1 MLSFDRSTIV
11 IVVTV
16 WAAAVVMMIVA
27 LYTLSLSGSAH
38 RAMEEA
44 LAAEPVL
51 PKIERTDNNREDAR
65 KMVDRLKK
73 KYDGISFENSNEG
86 QIGFIA
92 ANPENFGT
100 WLAALTYL
108 DTIAPDTRWSLASMC
123 VGGEC
128 GADADGVCA
137 GCEGEFASAGGAGG
151 AGGQGGCEGDLH
163 AGDVQNAVLLPGG
176 GPPVLQNGREYSGRK
191 HRRAGEDRQEVWGGG
206 GGEPV

>member
-1 MLSFDRSTIV
+1 MKLSFGANKKAEGISGETASWYSGLTSEILQRAMLSFDRSTIV
-11 IVVTV
+11 IVATV
-16 WAAAVVMMIVA
+16 WSAAIIMIVVA

-92 ANPENFGT
+92 ANPENFST

-128 GADADGVCA
+128 GPGAVMS
-137 GCEGEFASAGGAGG
+137 ASVT
-151 AGGQGGCEGDLH
+151 GQRITFS
-163 AGDVQNAVLLPGG
+163 VVT
-176 GPPVLQNGREYSGRK
+176 PPAE
-191 HRRAGEDRQEVWGGG
+191 
-206 GGEPV
+206 